1 MRAYVSAPAE
11 RTQTAHT
18 NPTRREGQSD
28 SEGWYLGQPLSSSF
42 ETGARAG
49 IWNPFFLLRPPAS
62 AVELSLLSVGVAA
75 TDFLSPAPVLF
86 LAGWAETAHA
96 ASDTLDTRYRA
107 TSGSALGQR
116 AAGGF
121 TCFSGLLAGCCCG
134 RGWWH
139 ALCVGLGRWGLLLG
153 LGLGLL
159 YMINRGN

>member
-11 RTQTAHT
+11 RTQTAHA

-96 ASDTLDTRYRA
+96 ASDTLDTHDRA
-107 TSGSALGQR
+107 TSGSALGQGAAGASPVSR
-116 AAGGF
+116 ACLLDVAAAAGGGML
-121 TCFSGLLAGCCCG
+121 CVLGLGGGGCC
-134 RGWWH
+134 
-139 ALCVGLGRWGLLLG
+139 LG
-153 LGLGLL
+153 LGLG
-159 YMINRGN
+159 YCI